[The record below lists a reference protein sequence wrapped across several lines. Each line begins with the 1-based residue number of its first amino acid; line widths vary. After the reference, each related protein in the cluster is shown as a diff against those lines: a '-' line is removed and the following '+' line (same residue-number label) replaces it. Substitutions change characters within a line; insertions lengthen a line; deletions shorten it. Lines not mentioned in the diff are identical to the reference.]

1 MDERKLIYM
10 EKFRAKRLLKFIF
23 AAAKEFSLT
32 LPKQTLRVATF
43 FARKGLN
50 CVHSRNVL
58 FLSSFREVDYQD
70 TKEICKLALLQK
82 FTEISIPHKLEI
94 IRRQSTYMLKQQ
106 NASLQRCL
114 FCYPSFF
121 EC

>member
-1 MDERKLIYM
+1 MDKRKLIYM

-32 LPKQTLRVATF
+32 LSKQTLRVATF

-50 CVHSRNVL
+50 CVHCYRNVL

-82 FTEISIPHKLEI
+82 FTEISIP
-94 IRRQSTYMLKQQ
+94 T
-106 NASLQRCL
+106 N
-114 FCYPSFF
+114 
-121 EC
+121 